1 MENKLNEL
9 EARKAELEQAF
20 ESKKKQLQQ
29 LEADILLMQ
38 QLMSAK
44 SEHKKLTDELNEII
58 VAYRTV
64 NDEMKE
70 VSKDNPAEEKDKE

>member
-29 LEADILLMQ
+29 LEVDILLMQ